1 MPAAKRSAPVQA
13 ESTGTRR
20 RSGRLSSTQL
30 KSVYF
35 ESEDESEEQIA
46 GRKKRA
52 TVSKKRGR
60 KALNESDEEEEDFK
74 EDSEEEAEVQPKKI
88 SRGRPTKKA
97 KEESDEDQYHTPN
110 EDEDNKD
117 NDEDEDDDDDDDDDG
132 PRKVTIIPLEKLRD
146 TGGVPYED
154 HYVHKNTMLF
164 LKDLKANNKRS
175 WLKCE
180 QANYHCLL
188 ISSSL
193 LIGHSMQ
200 HTMESTGEH

>member
-1 MPAAKRSAPVQA
+1 MPAAKRSAPVQ

-35 ESEDESEEQIA
+35 ESEDESGEQVA

-52 TVSKKRGR
+52 TLTKKRGR
-60 KALNESDEEEEDFK
+60 KAANESDEEEEDFK
-74 EDSEEEAEVQPKKI
+74 EDSEEEAEVQPKKKP
-88 SRGRPTKKA
+88 RGRPSKKA

-110 EDEDNKD
+110 EDEDNKE
-117 NDEDEDDDDDDDDDG
+117 NDDEDDDDDDDDG
-132 PRKVTIIPLEKLRD
+132 PRKVEIIPLEKLRD

-154 HYVHKNTMLF
+154 HNVHKNTMLF
-164 LKDLKANNKRS
+164 LKDLKANNKRP

-180 QANYHCLL
+180 QTNNHYP
-188 ISSSL
+188 
-193 LIGHSMQ
+193 
-200 HTMESTGEH
+200 